1 MGKSPVSRPEVSW
14 VSRFSYPTGMEC
26 LRKKSVPWALGT
38 FLLFVIFSAARI
50 GAADLLSGYARNEM
64 HTWSISAAHPDVAT
78 LESVARVL
86 GMARLIAPGNPDHYE
101 DLARLALVRSGMP
114 GVNDAERNDR
124 LLEGLVL
131 IRQAITLRPV
141 SSYSW
146 AALLLLKRERA
157 EYDAEFRHALE
168 RAVTLGPWELEVQR
182 IVADVGM
189 SAWAALKRAE
199 QEMVRENFVRG
210 MKRQAT
216 SMVSIAQSHLNDC
229 NGERAKLNAGCSR

>member
-1 MGKSPVSRPEVSW
+1 
-14 VSRFSYPTGMEC
+14 MEC
-26 LRKKSVPWALGT
+26 LRNKSVLWALVA

-50 GAADLLSGYARNEM
+50 GAADLLSGYVRKEM
-64 HTWSISAAHPDVAT
+64 HAWSISAARPDVAT
-78 LESVARVL
+78 LESVARAL

-101 DLARLALVRSGMP
+101 DLARLAFVRSGMP

-131 IRQAITLRPV
+131 MRQAITLRPV

-146 AALLLLKRERA
+146 ATLLLLKRERA

-168 RAVTLGPWELEVQR
+168 RAVTLGPWEPEVQR

-189 SAWAALKRAE
+189 AAWAALTRAE

-210 MKRQAT
+210 MKRQANA
-216 SMVSIAQSHLNDC
+216 MISIALSHLNDC
-229 NGERAKLNAGCSR
+229 NGEHAKLKVGCSR